1 MIRKNAYQ
9 LLDDLL
15 QFTKTLLDSLYAY
28 KNVTRYFICIQKRY
42 TIVYMHTKTLLDSL
56 YAYKNVPR

>member
-9 LLDDLL
+9 LRDDLL

-28 KNVTRYFICIQKRY
+28 KNVAR
-42 TIVYMHTKTLLDSL
+42 
-56 YAYKNVPR
+56 